1 MTTSVAA
8 YLRSG
13 VLIGVLVAIFQSSPA
28 HAGDDTDSEALVHQ
42 GVDLRKQGHDDLAL
56 PLFERAYAASPSGRT
71 AAQLGLVKAGL
82 GDWVEAERLLQVS
95 FKLGGPWVEK
105 NRAALDGALLTA
117 RSYVGDLTVTGTP
130 KGATVAV
137 DGQLIGTLPMM
148 APRRLGAGQHHLV
161 VRMSGFSDFSRDLA
175 VKGNQADVI
184 EVRLEAPSP
193 ASVADP
199 IKAARPRSSE
209 PFRARAVLPWVA
221 GGAAVAALALGTF
234 EHVRWSHDTSDFNS
248 VTAPGGSGPACAE
261 SAPMHG
267 LVARCATL
275 YDQFTSA
282 RTLTFVGY
290 GAAAALA
297 ATSVGLFVWNARSVD
312 QRNGEVAHACGP
324 DLAHDGWQCIFTF

>member
-1 MTTSVAA
+1 MATSVAA
-8 YLRSG
+8 YWRSS
-13 VLIGVLVAIFQSSPA
+13 VLIGVLAAMFQSSPA
-28 HAGDDTDSEALVHQ
+28 QAGDDTDSEALVHQ
-42 GVDLRKQGHDDLAL
+42 GIELRKQGHDDLAL

-105 NRAALDGALLTA
+105 NRPALDGALLTA

-130 KGATVAV
+130 KGAPVAV
-137 DGQLIGTLPMM
+137 DGKVVGTLPMT
-148 APRRLGAGQHHLV
+148 APMRLGAGQHHLV
-161 VRMSGFSDFSRDLA
+161 VQMSGFSDFARDLA

-184 EVRLEAPSP
+184 DVHLEASRSAPI
-193 ASVADP
+193 ADP
-199 IKAARPRSSE
+199 IKATPPPSSE

-221 GGAAVAALALGTF
+221 GGAAVAALALGAL
-234 EHVRWSHDTSDFNS
+234 EHLRWSHDTSDFNS
-248 VTAPGGSGPACAE
+248 VMATDGSGPACAAG
-261 SAPMHG
+261 APMHG
-267 LVARCATL
+267 LVARCGTL
-275 YDQFTSA
+275 YDQLTSA

-297 ATSVGLFVWNARSVD
+297 ATSAGLFVWNSRSVN